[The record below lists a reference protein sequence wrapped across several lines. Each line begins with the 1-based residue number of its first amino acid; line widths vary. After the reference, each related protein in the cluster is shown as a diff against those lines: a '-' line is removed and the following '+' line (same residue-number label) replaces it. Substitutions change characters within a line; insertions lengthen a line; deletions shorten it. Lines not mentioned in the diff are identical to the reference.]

1 MEEML
6 QGRGEGLSFT
16 HAERNI
22 NISCNSL
29 ITLHFM
35 SVTHECF
42 TQGGKKPCRKCNG
55 FNVSYLYLRLWMRED
70 SQHN

>member
-1 MEEML
+1 MEETL
-6 QGRGEGLSFT
+6 QGGGEGLPFT
-16 HAERNI
+16 HSEMNT

-42 TQGGKKPCRKCNG
+42 TQGGKKKTLVE
-55 FNVSYLYLRLWMRED
+55 NVMALK
-70 SQHN
+70 

>member
-1 MEEML
+1 MEETL
-6 QGRGEGLSFT
+6 QGGGEGLPFT
-16 HAERNI
+16 HSEMNI

-42 TQGGKKPCRKCNG
+42 THGEQNLVE
-55 FNVSYLYLRLWMRED
+55 NVMAVSE
-70 SQHN
+70 